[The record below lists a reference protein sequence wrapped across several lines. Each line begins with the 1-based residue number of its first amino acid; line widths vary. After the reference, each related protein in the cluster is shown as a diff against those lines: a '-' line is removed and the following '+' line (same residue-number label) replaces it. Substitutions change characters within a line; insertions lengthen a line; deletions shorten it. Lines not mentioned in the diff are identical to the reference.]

1 MPPILPSLAYTDDDL
16 KALQAQVLDGVPWR
30 DGVLTAEQA
39 SALVTEVLRLRR
51 LVADKD
57 ALVASLS
64 RRNEHLMGVLS

>member
-1 MPPILPSLAYTDDDL
+1 MPPILPSLSYTDDDL

-39 SALVTEVLRLRR
+39 SSLVGEVLRLRR

-57 ALVASLS
+57 VLVASLS